1 MIQVFKTDEEYVKWL
16 DGQRLPSGIV
26 VYVSDDETMY
36 FTTNNIKGELKTYK
50 CEKEEPIQYP
60 PLIYSA
66 KSAGSKLTV
75 NGETVTLEQG
85 DNITLDYP
93 NEITS
98 VKATSN
104 TALTYIQ
111 IPNTVT
117 SIESL
122 AFNSCPY
129 LASVNIPDTVTS
141 IGDSAFA
148 RTSLTSITI
157 PDGVTSIESNAF
169 NGCGSLVSINIPEGI
184 TSISGF
190 VFGMCT
196 SLTSISIPNSV
207 TSIGEY
213 SFQVCS
219 SLTSITI
226 PENVRSIG
234 DSAFDQCAALT
245 DFNFN
250 GTMSQWRAIT
260 LGTNWKNNA
269 AFTVVHCTD
278 GDVSLEE
285 VIQYPPLIYSAKS
298 AGSTITVNGETVTLE
313 QGDNITLDY
322 PNEITSVKATNNT
335 ELTYLQIPNTVVSI
349 NDNAFTGCTALTDFN
364 YNGTVEQWS
373 TITLGTDWK
382 NNAAFTV
389 VHCTDGDV
397 TLEEPIQPIQ
407 PNNLV
412 YSTNAAGSTI
422 TVNGETV
429 TLGQGENIVLDYPNE
444 ITSVKATSNTALTYI
459 QIPNTVKSISNTAF
473 QGCTSLTS
481 INIPDTVT
489 SIEDG
494 SITTGAFRGCSNLVS
509 ITIPESVKS
518 IGSNA
523 FQECYKLTSIT
534 IPEGVTS
541 IGNSTFNGC
550 SSLASITI
558 PESVKSIGSSGFYGC
573 SKLTYITLPDGLTEI
588 DSFIFRECYDL
599 ASITIPNAVTK
610 IKMYAFESCRKL
622 IDFNYSGTTA
632 QWGAISLGDSW
643 KSGAPFTVVHCS
655 DGDVTV

>member
-1 MIQVFKTDEEYVKWL
+1 MIQVFKTDEDYKKWL

-36 FTTNNIKGELKTYK
+36 FSTNNIKGELKTYK
-50 CEKEEPIQYP
+50 CEKDEPIQYP

-75 NGETVTLEQG
+75 NGQSVTLEQG
-85 DNITLDYP
+85 DNITLEYP
-93 NEITS
+93 TAITS

-169 NGCGSLVSINIPEGI
+169 NGCGSLISINIPEGI

-196 SLTSISIPNSV
+196 SLSSISIPNSV

-213 SFQVCS
+213 SFQICS

-226 PENVRSIG
+226 PENVTSIG
-234 DSAFDQCAALT
+234 DNAFEGCAALT

-250 GTMSQWRAIT
+250 GTMAQWGAIT

-278 GDVSLEE
+278 GDVS
-285 VIQYPPLIYSAKS
+285 
-298 AGSTITVNGETVTLE
+298 
-313 QGDNITLDY
+313 
-322 PNEITSVKATNNT
+322 
-335 ELTYLQIPNTVVSI
+335 
-349 NDNAFTGCTALTDFN
+349 
-364 YNGTVEQWS
+364 
-373 TITLGTDWK
+373 
-382 NNAAFTV
+382 
-389 VHCTDGDV
+389 
-397 TLEEPIQPIQ
+397 LEEPIQPIQ

-429 TLGQGENIVLDYPNE
+429 TLEQGENIVLDYPNE
-444 ITSVKATSNTALTYI
+444 ITTVSATDNTALTAI
-459 QIPNTVKSISNTAF
+459 TMPNTMTFINGSAF
-473 QGCTSLTS
+473 KNCYYLTN
-481 INIPDTVT
+481 INIANT
-489 SIEDG
+489 
-494 SITTGAFRGCSNLVS
+494 ITDINPQAFRDC
-509 ITIPESVKS
+509 I
-518 IGSNA
+518 
-523 FQECYKLTSIT
+523 KLTSIT
-534 IPEGVTS
+534 IPENVKNIYSFAFMGCTKLSDFNYNGTTS
-541 IGNSTFNGC
+541 QW
-550 SSLASITI
+550 ASITL
-558 PESVKSIGSSGFYGC
+558 G
-573 SKLTYITLPDGLTEI
+573 TDW
-588 DSFIFRECYDL
+588 
-599 ASITIPNAVTK
+599 N
-610 IKMYAFESCRKL
+610 
-622 IDFNYSGTTA
+622 FNSA
-632 QWGAISLGDSW
+632 
-643 KSGAPFTVVHCS
+643 FTVVHCS
-655 DGDVTV
+655 DGDVTL